1 MAPFPKTIAKCF
13 AAVTGALCKNTLICT
28 SCPEICYNIRKA
40 RIARASGATEPNR
53 DSLKLREAESR
64 LAGFFVLK
72 LNEKNRKY
80 MRTYE
85 TVTIVKPQLSDTE
98 VAAFVTT
105 VKELVAKNGGE
116 VTSEE
121 KLGRR
126 KFTHEINHVRDGFYL
141 YLKFKAQPEFV
152 KVWEETMKLDEK
164 VLRSMVMLA
173 NEIKAKPASVAK

>member
-1 MAPFPKTIAKCF
+1 
-13 AAVTGALCKNTLICT
+13 
-28 SCPEICYNIRKA
+28 
-40 RIARASGATEPNR
+40 
-53 DSLKLREAESR
+53 
-64 LAGFFVLK
+64 
-72 LNEKNRKY
+72 

-98 VAAFVTT
+98 VATFVTN
-105 VKELVAKNGGE
+105 VKELVAKHGGE

-152 KVWEETMKLDEK
+152 KVWDETMKLNDQ

-173 NEIKAKPASVAK
+173 NEVKAKPAAVAK